1 MKKID
6 FHIHTIPSVRD
17 AAFVFSMD
25 TLKNYVS
32 ERSLDA
38 IAITNHD
45 LFDLTQFSQ
54 IAEEL
59 KIAVFPGIE
68 INMQSGHLL
77 IIDDVDRLEDF
88 QSKADEIRAIIKTAE
103 DSVTFD
109 KLTQIYGDLTEY
121 LIIPH
126 YQKKPPISGDELNSL
141 LPYISAGEVDSP
153 RKFVRM
159 WNDVNQPTP
168 VLFSDIRIKENLS
181 KFSSRST
188 YIDCGELSVKKI
200 KECLKDK
207 NKVCLSSKDGNN
219 LFEALPNGQYLST
232 GLNVVLGGRSTGK
245 TVTLENIASQMYDP
259 LHIEQFDLV
268 QKEEEQDRKLFE
280 EAVSRDKSHVEET
293 HLRPFKEVVD
303 RVLEIDLAANDK
315 DVSDYISTLMKSA
328 SESALRDSF
337 ANTAIFEETSF
348 PIEPDETLEKL
359 IRSTQQLVENVDYR
373 KFIEKHVD
381 RSDLKILACELI
393 EERWRQEDHIKQKT
407 EVNTLIEEIKQA
419 LDLKSAVAPI
429 SSVDLYNVLLDKV
442 RISKF
447 SAIVNQLKK
456 EKIVHDEKIQNF
468 RVVANRVPFSGA
480 QELHDKLARQAS
492 FSTAYKVYSDPYQ
505 FLQELKAISTL
516 PNTEI
521 YRYFVKIDYRTLN
534 SDGVD
539 VSGGERSEFR
549 LLQKIKRATIHDIL
563 LIDEPESGFDNIFLK
578 TSVNQIIKDIS
589 KTVPVVIVT
598 HNSTIGASIGADY
611 ILHTSK
617 EYQDGKAIFKTFSG
631 YPTDT
636 YLTAIDG
643 STIENYS
650 STINA
655 LEAGVDAYKARGEFY
670 ENIKN

>member
-1 MKKID
+1 MKKVD

-17 AAFVFSMD
+17 SAFIFSMES
-25 TLKNYVS
+25 LKSYVS

-45 LFDLTQFSQ
+45 LFDLTQFTQ
-54 IAEEL
+54 ITGEL
-59 KIAVFPGIE
+59 EISVFPGIE

-77 IIDDVDRLEDF
+77 IIDDVGRLDDF
-88 QSKADEIRAIIKTAE
+88 QNKADKIRAIIKTVE
-103 DSVTFD
+103 DSITFD
-109 KLTQIYGDLTEY
+109 KLTEIYGDLGEY

-126 YQKKPPISGDELNSL
+126 YQKKPPVSGDELNAL

-168 VLFSDIRIKENLS
+168 VLFSDIRIKENLT

-188 YIDCGELSVKKI
+188 YIDCGELSVNKV

-207 NKVCLSSKDGNN
+207 NKVCLSPNDGNK
-219 LFEALPNGQYLST
+219 LFEALPNGQMLST

-245 TVTLENIASQMYDP
+245 TVTLENIAKQMYDP

-268 QKEEEQDRKLFE
+268 QKEEELDKRLFE
-280 EAVSRDKSHVEET
+280 EAVTRDKSHVEEI
-293 HLRPFKEVVD
+293 HLFPFKEVVD
-303 RVLEIDLAANDK
+303 RVLGIDLAANDK
-315 DVSDYISTLMKSA
+315 DVSDYITTLMKSA

-337 ANTAIFEETSF
+337 ANTAIFEETTF
-348 PIEPDETLEKL
+348 PIDPDETLEKL
-359 IRSTQQLVENVDYR
+359 IRSTQQLIENVDYK
-373 KFIEKHVD
+373 KFIEKYID
-381 RSDLKILACELI
+381 RLHLKNLACELI
-393 EERWRQEDHIKQKT
+393 EERWRQEDQIKRKN
-407 EVNTLIEEIKQA
+407 EVNSLIEEIKQA

-429 SSVDLYNVLLDKV
+429 SPVDLYGISLDKV
-442 RISKF
+442 RIDRF

-456 EKIVHDEKIQNF
+456 EEIVHDEKIQDF
-468 RVVANRVPFSGA
+468 RVVAKRAPFSGA
-480 QELHDKLARQAS
+480 QELRDKLARQAS
-492 FSTAYKVYSDPYQ
+492 FSAAYKVYGNPYL
-505 FLQELKAISTL
+505 FLQELKSISSL

-521 YRYFVKIDYRTLN
+521 YRYFVKIDYKTLN
-534 SDGVD
+534 NDGAD

-589 KTVPVVIVT
+589 KSVPVVIVT
-598 HNSTIGASIGADY
+598 HNNTIGASIGANY
-611 ILHTSK
+611 VLHTTK
-617 EYQDGKAIFKTFSG
+617 EYQDGKAVFKIFSG

-636 YLTAIDG
+636 YLTSIDG
-643 STIENYS
+643 SSIENYS

-655 LEAGVDAYKARGEFY
+655 LEAGVDAYKARNEFY